1 MLRRLL
7 SVAVGLSL
15 SAPLAATTFEIT
27 EPDSNVVGHNM
38 VVYSRAED
46 TLLDIGRQFDLGYR
60 DITDANP
67 GVDAWL
73 PGAGTRVVLPTR
85 FILPDAPLEG
95 IVINIAEMRL
105 FYYPK
110 PEKGM
115 KQQVIT
121 HPIGI
126 GREGWATPLGKARI
140 TQKVKN
146 PTWTPPESIRQEH
159 LENGDP
165 LPRVV
170 PAGPDNPLGAYKMS
184 LSMPG
189 YLLHGTNKP
198 YGVGL
203 RVSHG
208 CIRLFPEDIEHLFNI
223 TPSNTG
229 VEILYQPYKAGVR
242 NERLYLEA
250 HRQHKDVD
258 DREGNN
264 MTPMVKAILNAQDSL
279 ISDEYWPYAE
289 DVVREQMGIVKP
301 IGQDQLDIVEGLW
314 FLHAGVNKKAVEKMR
329 QAILTL
335 QLDDLFWPVR
345 SGPKEETLIGPFN
358 SREEADIMGSELSA
372 AAGIT
377 VWTVQVSSDAL

>member
-289 DVVREQMGIVKP
+289 DVVREQLGIVKP
-301 IGQDQLDIVEGLW
+301 IGQDRLDIVEGLW

-358 SREEADIMGSELSA
+358 SREEADIMGSEVSA